1 MFIFPC
7 SKKRFLVLLSDGSE
21 VLVNVCLT
29 QGLELGMVLGDD
41 CHLQD
46 AGCRELLR
54 NNRDQSITSI
64 SVGLKSADK
73 MVDKQLIATWQVQ
86 SMKGRSNS
94 TLILMKT

>member
-21 VLVNVCLT
+21 VLVNVCLA

-46 AGCRELLR
+46 AGCKEL
-54 NNRDQSITSI
+54 
-64 SVGLKSADK
+64 
-73 MVDKQLIATWQVQ
+73 
-86 SMKGRSNS
+86 
-94 TLILMKT
+94 

>member
-1 MFIFPC
+1 MFC
-7 SKKRFLVLLSDGSE
+7 MSKRFLVLLSDGSE

-46 AGCRELLR
+46 AGCKELY
-54 NNRDQSITSI
+54 NYSRDQEITSI

-73 MVDKQLIATWQVQ
+73 MVDKQLIATWQIQ
-86 SMKGRSNS
+86 SMKSR
-94 TLILMKT
+94 